1 MDNIIQNGK
10 YDDIINMEHHISEK
24 HQRMSLENRS
34 AQFAPFSALTGYD
47 DEVEEVCRYTEEQ
60 KYIDE
65 EKKEEINNKLQIIKQ
80 YKDKRVIIQYFE
92 KDSKKE
98 GGKYIKIE
106 GKIKKIDDYQK
117 AIYMDNNQKI
127 LLDNIININIE

>member
-24 HQRMSLENRS
+24 HPRMSLENRS

-47 DEVEEVCRYTEEQ
+47 DEVEEVCRYTEAQ

-65 EKKEEINNKLQIIKQ
+65 EKKEEINNKLQIIKHH
-80 YKDKRVIIQYFE
+80 KDKRVIIQYFE

>member
-1 MDNIIQNGK
+1 MNNRIQNGK

-24 HQRMSLENRS
+24 HPQMSLENRS

-80 YKDKRVIIQYFE
+80 QKDKKVMIQYFE

-98 GGKYIKIE
+98 GGKYIKTE
-106 GKIKKIDDYQK
+106 GKIEKIDDYQK

>member
-1 MDNIIQNGK
+1 MNNRIQNGK
-10 YDDIINMEHHISEK
+10 YDDIINMEHHISKK
-24 HQRMSLENRS
+24 HPQMSLENRS
-34 AQFAPFSALTGYD
+34 VQFAPFSALTGYD

-80 YKDKRVIIQYFE
+80 QKDKKVMIQYFE

-98 GGKYIKIE
+98 GGKYIKTE

>member
-1 MDNIIQNGK
+1 MNNRIQNGK
-10 YDDIINMEHHISEK
+10 YDDIINMEHHISKK
-24 HQRMSLENRS
+24 HPQMSLENRS

-60 KYIDE
+60 KHIDE

-80 YKDKRVIIQYFE
+80 QKDKKVMIQYFE

-98 GGKYIKIE
+98 GGKYIKTE

>member
-1 MDNIIQNGK
+1 MNNRIQNGK
-10 YDDIINMEHHISEK
+10 YDDIINMEHHISKK
-24 HQRMSLENRS
+24 HPQMSLENRS

-65 EKKEEINNKLQIIKQ
+65 EKKE
-80 YKDKRVIIQYFE
+80 
-92 KDSKKE
+92 
-98 GGKYIKIE
+98 GGKYIKTE

>member
-1 MDNIIQNGK
+1 MNNRIQNGK

-24 HQRMSLENRS
+24 HPQMSLENRS
-34 AQFAPFSALTGYD
+34 SQFAPFSALTGYD

-80 YKDKRVIIQYFE
+80 QKDKKVMIQYFE

-98 GGKYIKIE
+98 GGKYIKTE

>member
-1 MDNIIQNGK
+1 MNNRIQNGK

-24 HQRMSLENRS
+24 HPQMSLENRS
-34 AQFAPFSALTGYD
+34 AQFTPFSALTDYD

-80 YKDKRVIIQYFE
+80 QKDKKVMIQYFE

-98 GGKYIKIE
+98 GGKYIKTE

>member
-1 MDNIIQNGK
+1 MNNRIQNGK
-10 YDDIINMEHHISEK
+10 YDDIINMEHHISKK
-24 HQRMSLENRS
+24 HPQMSLENRS

-47 DEVEEVCRYTEEQ
+47 DEVEEVCRYT
-60 KYIDE
+60 DE

-80 YKDKRVIIQYFE
+80 QKDKKVMIQYFE

-98 GGKYIKIE
+98 GGKYIKNE

>member
-1 MDNIIQNGK
+1 MNNRIQNEK
-10 YDDIINMEHHISEK
+10 YDDIINMEHHISKK
-24 HQRMSLENRS
+24 HPQMSLENRS
-34 AQFAPFSALTGYD
+34 TQFAPFSALTGYD

-80 YKDKRVIIQYFE
+80 QKDKKVMIQYFE

-98 GGKYIKIE
+98 GGKYIKTE

-117 AIYMDNNQKI
+117 AIYMDNNKKI